1 MHIFLKNYIS
11 VVEGLVV
18 VAGYLGYFSL
28 FYFAI
33 FEFFLIV
40 SIFLQMHLKAWVPKN
55 VFSSASKILF
65 YSERSEI

>member
-1 MHIFLKNYIS
+1 
-11 VVEGLVV
+11 VV

-55 VFSSASKILF
+55 VFLSASKILF